1 MPSTTA
7 LIGYTGF
14 VGGNLLRQAHFDD
27 RFRSTDIASIAG
39 RRYDLLVCAGAPAE
53 KWKANAD
60 PAADMASLRR
70 LMDALDG
77 VRAER
82 VVLVS
87 TVDVYPAPRGVD
99 EDTVLDPDE
108 GQPYGRHRLLL
119 ERFVA
124 ERFDTL
130 VVRLPGLYGQGLK
143 KNIVF
148 DLLNDNLV
156 ERIDPAAVFQFYGL
170 HRLWSDIG
178 IALESGLPLVNF
190 ATEPVAVA
198 DVARHAFARALEP
211 KAGGPAASYDVR
223 TRHAA
228 LFGGRDGYLESRAE
242 VLDGIAAY
250 VREARGA
257 GVTAG
262 EPARRP

>member
-1 MPSTTA
+1 MPSTSA

-14 VGGNLLRQAHFDD
+14 VGGTLLRQARFDD
-27 RFRSTDIASIAG
+27 RFRSTDIADIAG

-60 PAADMASLRR
+60 PAADMASLQR
-70 LMDALDG
+70 LMDALAR
-77 VRAER
+77 VHAEQ

-87 TVDVYPAPRGVD
+87 TVDVYPVPRGVD
-99 EDTVLDPDE
+99 EGTPLDPAE

-124 ERFDTL
+124 ERFETL
-130 VVRLPGLYGQGLK
+130 VVRLPGLYGHGLK
-143 KNIVF
+143 KNIIF

-156 ERIDPAAVFQFYGL
+156 DRIDPAAVFQFYGL
-170 HRLWSDIG
+170 DRLWHDIETARAARLG
-178 IALESGLPLVNF
+178 LVNF

-198 DVARHAFARALEP
+198 DIARHAFERVLAP

-228 LFGGRDGYLESRAE
+228 LFGGRGGYLQTRAE

-250 VREARGA
+250 VREARA
-257 GVTAG
+257 RDG
-262 EPARRP
+262 ELARPS